1 MNSATIASL
10 EQQGRGLS
18 ATGVHV
24 LVDGH
29 TLVDVGD
36 TSRPVRVHSVRKSL
50 ISALYGVA
58 YDQGVLVLN
67 ATLGEVGIDDTP
79 PLTSTGEK
87 SATIEDLL
95 TARSGVYL
103 CSPKAALRSSR
114 HAART
119 RRAPTGCTTTGTS
132 TCWATSTKG

>member
-10 EQQGRGLS
+10 EQQARGLA

-58 YDQGVLVLN
+58 YDQGVLDLN
-67 ATLGEVGIDDTP
+67 ATLGQVGIDDTS
-79 PLTSTGEK
+79 PLTEQEK

-103 CSPKAALRSSR
+103 PPPEGGASSPP
-114 HAART
+114 AART
-119 RRAPTGCTTTGTS
+119 HRAPTGCTTTGTS